1 MVIAIGDQ
9 VRLADKLK
17 YLREVE
23 GSLRGLGRAMS
34 QSELVRAI
42 ADEMH
47 KPMSQSYLSQI
58 ESGTR
63 PHLTNTTRLLLANF
77 FKVHPGYLVEDPEGY
92 HAEILSDL
100 RVTTG
105 RRRPNGSG
113 GRRSPNL
120 ETKLDL
126 WLIAGS
132 DRFQSD
138 PDLCR
143 ALRAV
148 AMHADSR
155 QCILLLGS
163 IVETPNLADRLLEV
177 LRPHIE
183 DRGEAAPQEDDTAT
197 PTIFGAAD
205 VRTNTPRN
213 QSSRRETGRSV
224 AEGKT
229 S

>member
-1 MVIAIGDQ
+1 M
-9 VRLADKLK
+9 RLADKLK

-23 GSLRGLGRAMS
+23 GSLRGLGRAMT

-58 ESGTR
+58 ETGAR
-63 PHLTNTTRLLLANF
+63 PHLTNTTRLLLAKF
-77 FKVHPGYLVEDPEGY
+77 FKVHPGYLVEDPVGY

-100 RVTTG
+100 RSATSQH
-105 RRRPNGSG
+105 RAKNGSG
-113 GRRSPNL
+113 QRDI

-132 DRFQSD
+132 DRFQGD
-138 PDLCR
+138 PELCR

-155 QCILLLGS
+155 QGLLLLGS
-163 IVETPNLADRLLEV
+163 ILETPNLADRLLEV
-177 LRPHIE
+177 LRPQIG
-183 DRGEAAPQEDDTAT
+183 DQAKAASARAALLSPARSGATA
-197 PTIFGAAD
+197 F
-205 VRTNTPRN
+205 RTASAR
-213 QSSRRETGRSV
+213 QKLSRRATGKPT
-224 AEGKT
+224 AQGKT
-229 S
+229 V